1 MAQMVKNLP
10 AMQETMVQS
19 LVGKMT
25 WRRQCP
31 PTLVFLPGEF
41 HEHKSLACYSPW
53 GRKELDTTDRM
64 NWAQNK
70 LIIRGCYEQLYANK
84 LDNLEMDKFL
94 ELCKLNHEETK
105 TLNKPNTS

>member
-10 AMQETMVQS
+10 AMQETMVQYLGWEDDLEKAMS
-19 LVGKMT
+19 THSSILA
-25 WRRQCP
+25 
-31 PTLVFLPGEF
+31 GEF

-53 GRKELDTTDRM
+53 GRKELDTTDQM